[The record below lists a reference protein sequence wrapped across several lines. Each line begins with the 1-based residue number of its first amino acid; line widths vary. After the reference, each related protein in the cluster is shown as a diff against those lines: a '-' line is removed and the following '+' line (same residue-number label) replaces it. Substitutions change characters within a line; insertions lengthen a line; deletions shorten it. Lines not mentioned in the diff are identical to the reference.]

1 MYCRVLLAY
10 RLFVLLVSDCILLYN
25 LNIYIKL
32 QNDFIGYFLLS
43 NVTDAT
49 YDQIDDA
56 KLTIERA
63 IISKVYT
70 LAMYPNGDADFYRD
84 Q

>member
-1 MYCRVLLAY
+1 MYNDINLLNNK
-10 RLFVLLVSDCILLYN
+10 LHTDFTINIITSIL
-25 LNIYIKL
+25 I
-32 QNDFIGYFLLS
+32 LS
-43 NVTDAT
+43 NVADASF
-49 YDQIDDA
+49 DQIDDA

-63 IISKVYT
+63 IISRVYT

>member
-1 MYCRVLLAY
+1 M
-10 RLFVLLVSDCILLYN
+10 ILL
-25 LNIYIKL
+25 LMSKCQI
-32 QNDFIGYFLLS
+32 LLS
-43 NVTDAT
+43 NVIIGAS

-63 IISKVYT
+63 IISRVYT

>member
-1 MYCRVLLAY
+1 VYNDINLLNNK
-10 RLFVLLVSDCILLYN
+10 LHTDFTINIITSIL
-25 LNIYIKL
+25 I
-32 QNDFIGYFLLS
+32 LS
-43 NVTDAT
+43 NVADASF
-49 YDQIDDA
+49 DQIDDA

-63 IISKVYT
+63 IISRVYT